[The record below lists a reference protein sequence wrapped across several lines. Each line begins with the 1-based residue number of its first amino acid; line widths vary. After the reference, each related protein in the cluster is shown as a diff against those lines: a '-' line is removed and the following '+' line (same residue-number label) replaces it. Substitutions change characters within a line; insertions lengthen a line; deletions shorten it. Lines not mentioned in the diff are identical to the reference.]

1 MAEDTRPVLMDYL
14 SRHYDLLK
22 RQLGRALRNTD
33 LAEDALHD
41 TWLRVHG
48 QGKSEGKSESKSK
61 SEGKSERAQDPIR
74 RPGGYLVRM
83 AFNIALDIQRR
94 QSRNLPF
101 DEIDALLELADPA
114 PGPDR
119 TAEARSQLDAVVR
132 LLERMPARRREVVVL
147 VHMEGLT
154 QPEAARRLG
163 VSLRTV
169 EYELK
174 HAHGYLS
181 ARMGNDK

>member
-1 MAEDTRPVLMDYL
+1 MTEDTRPVLMDYL

-41 TWLRVHG
+41 TWLRVHE
-48 QGKSEGKSESKSK
+48 QGKSE
-61 SEGKSERAQDPIR
+61 QDPIR

-94 QSRNLPF
+94 QSRNIPL
-101 DEIDALLELADPA
+101 DEIDALMELADTA
-114 PGPDR
+114 PGPAR
-119 TAEARSQLDAVVR
+119 SAEARSQLDAVVR
-132 LLERMPARRREVVVL
+132 LLDRMPARRREVVVL

-174 HAHGYLS
+174 HAHDYLS
-181 ARMGNDK
+181 ARMGDDK

>member
-48 QGKSEGKSESKSK
+48 QDKGESKGESNGEAK
-61 SEGKSERAQDPIR
+61 AERAQDPIR

-181 ARMGNDK
+181 ARMGDDK

>member
-48 QGKSEGKSESKSK
+48 QDKGESKGESNGEAK
-61 SEGKSERAQDPIR
+61 AEREQDPIR

>member
-1 MAEDTRPVLMDYL
+1 MTEDIRPILMDYL
-14 SRHYDLLK
+14 SKHYGVLK
-22 RQLGRALRNTD
+22 RQLGRALRNPE

-48 QGKSEGKSESKSK
+48 QGKNEQG
-61 SEGKSERAQDPIR
+61 PIQ

-83 AFNIALDIQRR
+83 ALNIAVDIQRR

-101 DEIDALLELADPA
+101 DEINALMELADTA

-119 TAEARSQLDAVVR
+119 TVEARLQLDAVFK
-132 LLERMPARRREVVVL
+132 LLDRMPERRREIVVL
-147 VHMEGLT
+147 VHLEGLT
-154 QPEAARRLG
+154 QPEVAKRLG
-163 VSLRTV
+163 VSLRTI

-174 HAHGYLS
+174 YAHDYLS
-181 ARMGNDK
+181 ARMADDKK